1 MAIFQSIL
9 NALFGLGQKFKVFI
23 PAFQFVRT
31 TVFCCVKK
39 MIRFVIPPFYV
50 RIMAIIQGGEQTV
63 GIVVWGFKWGT
74 GDRDRDRI
82 LPLA

>member
-9 NALFGLGQKFKVFI
+9 NALFGLGQKFNVLN

-31 TVFCCVKK
+31 TLFSYLKEMMKFTV
-39 MIRFVIPPFYV
+39 PAFYF
-50 RIMAIIQGGEQTV
+50 RIMAIIEGGEQTI

-74 GDRDRDRI
+74 GDRNRDGI